1 MNSLAYAFELS
12 QAERLELASCGTPEP
27 TLTNGPRFP
36 YAPLRESI
44 KARAMNPHLGA
55 SRYYDE
61 DDGET
66 SAELAS
72 MGEDEEENER
82 AYSPHVLPS
91 GRNRSAIRGELRSM
105 GYEWND

>member
-12 QAERLELASCGTPEP
+12 QAERLELAACGTQEP
-27 TLTNGPRFP
+27 TPSNGPRFP

-44 KARAMNPHLGA
+44 KARSMNPHLSA
-55 SRYYDE
+55 SRYHDD

-72 MGEDEEENER
+72 MGGEDELEER
-82 AYSPHVLPS
+82 TYAPHVLPS
-91 GRNRSAIRGELRSM
+91 GRNRSAIRAELRAL
-105 GYEWND
+105 GCEWMD